1 MTIPDYGPA
10 VLLQMF
16 EIAFPLFLIMDPI
29 ANSAT
34 CLAILKEFSP
44 ARQRRIIF
52 RELAI
57 AFVIIIMFHFLGEGL
72 LTLLGIQQST
82 LRVAGGVILFIISMR
97 LVFPAPEENGIPD
110 GDPFIVPIAT
120 PFIAGP
126 SLLAAVMVYSRREEG
141 GLVVLGAILIAWLG
155 SLGVM
160 LAAPSLQRVLGKR
173 GIRAAERLMGLILIL
188 LSVQMLEDGVR
199 MFLGEL

>member
-1 MTIPDYGPA
+1 M
-10 VLLQMF
+10 LLQLF

-34 CLAILKEFSP
+34 CLAILKDFSP
-44 ARQRRIIF
+44 VRQRRIIF
-52 RELAI
+52 RELLI
-57 AFVIIIMFHFLGEGL
+57 ALGIIILFHFLGEGL
-72 LTLLGIQQST
+72 LILLGIQQST

-97 LVFPAPEENGIPD
+97 LVFPSPEENGIPD
-110 GDPFIVPIAT
+110 KDPFIVPIAT

-141 GLVVLGAILIAWLG
+141 GLVVLGAILIAWLA

>member
-1 MTIPDYGPA
+1 
-10 VLLQMF
+10 VLLQLF

-34 CLAILKEFSP
+34 CLAILKDFSP
-44 ARQRRIIF
+44 VRQRRIIF
-52 RELAI
+52 RELLI
-57 AFVIIIMFHFLGEGL
+57 ALGIIILFHFLGEGL
-72 LTLLGIQQST
+72 LILLGIQQST

-97 LVFPAPEENGIPD
+97 LVFPSPEENGIPD
-110 GDPFIVPIAT
+110 KDPFIVPIAT

-141 GLVVLGAILIAWLG
+141 GLVVLGAILIAWLA

>member
-1 MTIPDYGPA
+1 M
-10 VLLQMF
+10 L

-44 ARQRRIIF
+44 VRQRQIIF
-52 RELAI
+52 RELLI
-57 AFVIIIMFHFLGEGL
+57 ALGIIILFHFLGEGL
-72 LTLLGIQQST
+72 LALLGIQQST

-97 LVFPAPEENGIPD
+97 LVFPVHDDSNGSLD
-110 GDPFIVPIAT
+110 KDPFIVPIAT

-126 SLLAAVMVYSRREEG
+126 SLLAAVMVYSHREEG
-141 GLVVLGAILIAWLG
+141 GLVVLGAITIAWLG

-160 LAAPSLQRVLGKR
+160 LAAPSLKRILGNR